1 MKLLIETVIIF
12 FGTLLA
18 AALVALGGPA
28 SVELVTHHA
37 GSAQSESD
45 ILVSTPAYATQETAH
60 PRR

>member
-1 MKLLIETVIIF
+1 
-12 FGTLLA
+12 
-18 AALVALGGPA
+18 
-28 SVELVTHHA
+28 VTHHA